1 MTCRDAT
8 GGAVPASVRSVLVPS
23 EPRRRLYGPR
33 SYGRRPATTCS
44 GAFGRPRIVRA
55 RTATCSSLDDCRST
69 FYVAVR
75 NVSLDGEF
83 DRFVRGGSPERGG
96 YTIGDARK
104 ECFVGEI
111 DMGRQG

>member
-1 MTCRDAT
+1 MLRADIPSTW
-8 GGAVPASVRSVLVPS
+8 ASTSLQRRTERGVPS
-23 EPRRRLYGPR
+23 HMAA
-33 SYGRRPATTCS
+33 ATTCS

-55 RTATCSSLDDCRST
+55 RTATCSSLADGRST
-69 FYVAVR
+69 VYVAVR

-83 DRFVRGGSPERGG
+83 DRFVRGGSPKRGG

-111 DMGRQG
+111 DVGRQG